1 MANKSFARKFK
12 SSATLPHKFVEA
24 EFWKEITSGRS
35 SSIEYGCDIEG
46 SAFSNSSVDPL
57 ATSKWNLK
65 VHIWLG
71 HQSASWHV
79 LGSCFLDFSI
89 IDVGKSQKMLPTWVY
104 VDFLPW
110 FVVIDLWQVLPRL
123 SNSTL
128 RLLETSIP
136 VWSQSQPLFHC
147 LWWLLSSNLIS
158 KGRMC
163 WEYCLKGASTYCFM
177 VHLDHNLV

>member
-65 VHIWLG
+65 V
-71 HQSASWHV
+71 
-79 LGSCFLDFSI
+79 
-89 IDVGKSQKMLPTWVY
+89 
-104 VDFLPW
+104 
-110 FVVIDLWQVLPRL
+110 LPRL

-136 VWSQSQPLFHC
+136 V
-147 LWWLLSSNLIS
+147 
-158 KGRMC
+158 
-163 WEYCLKGASTYCFM
+163 
-177 VHLDHNLV
+177 